1 MVREIATII
10 LNTRTGEPESTPSYM
25 AAGETQSTGK
35 NHHQKG
41 QLIK

>member
-10 LNTRTGEPESTPSYM
+10 LNTCTEEPESTHSYV
-25 AAGETQSTGK
+25 AAGETQSVGK